1 MRKLTE
7 VEEAK
12 RLMTDAMDWSVF
24 KWLWEKR
31 NVRAAADQA
40 NAALD
45 QLERQVKARWSDEL
59 KLAYKEFQVQA
70 ASATKKRRQP
80 PDSQPPSAIDREVRV
95 FLDKM
100 KRADDKAYRAHM
112 DAENTFDEEER
123 LLSTSLAREGCQK
136 AIESW
141 NLHEQAIR
149 VAEAGMVRDALSGT
163 SKSARKHNG
172 NESPVPRSSPH

>member
-31 NVRAAADQA
+31 NVRATADQA

-45 QLERQVKARWSDEL
+45 QRERKVKARWSDEL
-59 KLAYKEFQVQA
+59 KSAYKELRTQA
-70 ASATKKRRQP
+70 GSATKKRRQEP
-80 PDSQPPSAIDREVRV
+80 QPPRAVDREVRL
-95 FLDKM
+95 FLDKV

-112 DAENTFDEEER
+112 DAENTFDEAER
-123 LLSTSLAREGCQK
+123 LSSTSLAREGCQN

-141 NLHEQAIR
+141 NLREQAIR
-149 VAEAGMVRDALSGT
+149 VAEAGMVRDASSGT
-163 SKSARKHNG
+163 SKPARQRKRQNPLIG
-172 NESPVPRSSPH
+172 